1 MLRCN
6 ATMRFWK
13 EANKARGLHCFISI
27 AVPIIRVIVLSGFVS
42 VWFTLSIYLLKVWIR
57 VIAVWF
63 KLLTY
68 LLKAWSRVI
77 SVWLTWSIH
86 LLRGSG
92 SILWFI
98 RCIPHYYLTACVIL
112 VRVMKRWLR

>member
-42 VWFTLSIYLLKVWIR
+42 VWFTLSIYLLKAWIKA
-57 VIAVWF
+57 IAVWF
-63 KLLTY
+63 TL
-68 LLKAWSRVI
+68 
-77 SVWLTWSIH
+77 SIH
-86 LLRGSG
+86 LLRGWG

-98 RCIPHYYLTACVIL
+98 RCIPRYYLTACVIL
-112 VRVMKRWLR
+112 VQVMKRWLR